1 MKKSVKKIIRIVSL
15 FLCSIVFVAG
25 VVYHFD
31 EKRKVLKFADYI
43 ERYADTY
50 GLDEKIVKAVIKV
63 ESDFDENAVSK
74 KGAAGLMQLTPS
86 TFEYCE
92 KLLSSS
98 LEGVKGKEKLVKR
111 DIFDPNDNI
120 AAGCAYLRYL
130 YDKFGTEL
138 EVLCAY
144 NAGEGVVKSWL
155 GDKKI
160 SPDGKT
166 LAEVPYKE
174 TYDFAKKVIFLTRVY

>member
-63 ESDFDENAVSK
+63 ESDFNENALSK

-98 LEGVKGKEKLVKR
+98 LEVEGKEKLVKR

-144 NAGEGVVKSWL
+144 NAGEGTVKGWL
-155 GDKKI
+155 GDKNY
-160 SPDGKT
+160 SADGKT

>member
-43 ERYADTY
+43 ERYADIY

-74 KGAAGLMQLTPS
+74 KARRGLCS
-86 TFEYCE
+86 
-92 KLLSSS
+92 
-98 LEGVKGKEKLVKR
+98 
-111 DIFDPNDNI
+111 
-120 AAGCAYLRYL
+120 
-130 YDKFGTEL
+130 
-138 EVLCAY
+138 
-144 NAGEGVVKSWL
+144 
-155 GDKKI
+155 
-160 SPDGKT
+160 
-166 LAEVPYKE
+166 
-174 TYDFAKKVIFLTRVY
+174 